1 MERALTNIINSEN
14 LNDYPLFKDFCQY
27 KEKGLRKQSLKSLNL
42 FLQQALE
49 WDIKKQQQFAC
60 WIFEV
65 FEVSEDVHQVF
76 IHPLEEKLLKPL
88 MEEWMDLNPEDPR
101 LYRWYGLFLN
111 IDKRT
116 TYLDKALKLG
126 GDKEQLVLLKLIDIY
141 IDSLWYSFHHIS
153 EDLYLGNIQE
163 DRLLLKEIEQL
174 SEKVE
179 KEEYKINIYQLV
191 SYYSNLMSDWISFSS
206 EGTVGFV
213 QWCEDKGKAYEFT
226 KIYYYEK

>member
-14 LNDYPLFKDFCQY
+14 LNDYPLFKEFCQY
-27 KEKGLRKQSLKSLNL
+27 KEKGLRKQ
-42 FLQQALE
+42 
-49 WDIKKQQQFAC
+49 
-60 WIFEV
+60 
-65 FEVSEDVHQVF
+65 
-76 IHPLEEKLLKPL
+76 
-88 MEEWMDLNPEDPR
+88 
-101 LYRWYGLFLN
+101 
-111 IDKRT
+111 
-116 TYLDKALKLG
+116 
-126 GDKEQLVLLKLIDIY
+126 
-141 IDSLWYSFHHIS
+141 SFHHIS

>member
-14 LNDYPLFKDFCQY
+14 LNDYPLFIEFCLYKD
-27 KEKGLRKQSLKSLNL
+27 KGLRKQSLKSLNL

-65 FEVSEDVHQVF
+65 IEVSEDVHQVL
-76 IHPLEEKLLKPL
+76 IHPLEERLLKPL
-88 MEEWMDLNPEDPR
+88 MEKWMDLNPEDPR
-101 LYRWYGLFLN
+101 MYRWYGLFLN

-126 GDKEQLVLLKLIDIY
+126 GDKEQLVILKLIDIY

-153 EDLYLGNIQE
+153 EDLYLGDIQE
-163 DRLLLKEIEQL
+163 DRLLLKKIEQL
-174 SEKVE
+174 SKKVE

-206 EGTVGFV
+206 EGTVSFV